1 MDILQIHKN
10 IVSDYK
16 DYVHSFLN
24 ISNKKIA
31 KFIEEE
37 LDSGGLWPDPILQFN
52 PSYDGNIPIQK
63 VVEDIPGLHPD
74 VAQFFK
80 GFELYTHQVEA
91 LELGAADKNFIVTSG
106 TGSGK
111 SLTYIATIF
120 NKVLKSPSQKGVQ
133 AIIVYPMNALVNS
146 QLEELRKFEK
156 NYLKHHLPAGI
167 VIEEEGKSSLEIIEE
182 YRAKSSKSFP
192 ISYAIYTGQ
201 EDEIERERIRKDP
214 PDILLTNYMML
225 ELILTR
231 YKEEGLRSAIFNNLS
246 HLVFDELHTYRGRQG
261 ADVGMLIRRIKSRC
275 RNPVVS
281 IGTSAT
287 MVSGEGTPETQK
299 KEVADVGTSIFGDKF
314 TPNQI
319 IGETLKRST
328 NGKVPF
334 KSDLIEA
341 VNNGVD
347 KNDGVEKLISHPSLI
362 WLELNGALEKDG
374 ASYKR
379 IIPKTLE
386 ELKQLF
392 ADETGLDFSV
402 VNNHLNDVVLWLGEV
417 NKRAGDDHKTVLP
430 YKLHQFISQSG
441 ALYSTLFLNELALDD
456 PLPKKDKPV
465 FPIVFSRHSGHE
477 FLCVRKIPSENR
489 VEPREHGEVNEDEDK
504 DFNEGFIVFGE
515 DLWDGKSDIE
525 MLPDSWYRV
534 NKDGKIKV
542 DKKKKPFI
550 PSIIYVNEQGK
561 TSTSE
566 KDGFKQG
573 WFVPAKML
581 YDPTAGIVHDSRTKD
596 YAKFFQLGAEGR
608 STATT
613 ITTFTTL
620 LRLADANVPYE
631 DQKILS
637 FTDNRQDAALQAGHF
652 NDFIKV
658 IRIRSA
664 IYQAV
669 KNSDGLSIKNIG
681 KAIFEKLDIPIVKWS
696 TLDTTPIPRV
706 QERYE
711 ETFQEALTYHALYDL
726 RRSWRVILP
735 NLEQCALLKIKYR
748 DLEEVVDDEIFAT
761 DSVLGNWTKNKRVE
775 FLHNFLEYFRTSYAL
790 YDGQWLDPS
799 KMRDKSS
806 EIKER
811 ILTDWGVDED
821 DDLYTPGS
829 MRIHTVDRS
838 VRNTSS
844 IGYQSAWG
852 KYVKHFFRTIGE
864 DSFDKSFYDGFIFD
878 LLKKLEAADYIKSDP
893 VKGKVGDEVNIYRL
907 KAASIKWTLGDEKEA
922 TVDEIRTRAI
932 KDLDRTPNK
941 FFQDF
946 YKRDF
951 INIKQHR
958 AEDHTGQINN
968 EDRKKWEKLFRKG
981 DIGTL
986 FCSPTMELGIDISSL
1001 NTVHMRNVP
1010 PNPANYA
1017 QRSGRA
1023 GRSGQAAL
1031 VLTYCSNRSAH
1042 DRHYF
1047 RNKTEMVAG
1056 SVKAPKLDLLN
1067 EELLKAHLHAL
1078 IIGKVEL
1085 DIKTSA
1091 LELVTEEDG
1100 FPLKSE
1106 VRSRLSLSREE
1117 TAEVTRLFNKAIES
1131 IIPDLESDNC
1141 PWFNSEWTTRA
1152 VSNISTSLDESMQ
1165 RWREA
1170 MREALES
1177 QRTALKELE
1186 ETAARVGSKEFN
1198 RIQWSVSQA
1207 KTRIQQLRNET
1218 GFSFSEFYIYRYLAS
1233 EGFLPGYNFTRL
1245 PIRVFIPDGAH
1256 GTYISRSRAIALR
1269 EYGPQNLIYHK
1280 GKKYEI
1286 KRIVAQDI
1294 EQSLDKAKVSKSSGY
1309 WMKGEQYNLSVCPFT
1324 GEDLSQNA
1332 NITYHSELL
1341 PMSESHAEHRER
1353 ITCEEEERIRQGYD
1367 IDTYF
1372 SVQDLSQVRKAT
1384 LTVDNEPYL
1393 RLQFAPAAD
1402 LVYINKG
1409 WRRNTEEGFPL
1420 GLTSGQWKRSA
1431 NKESTEEVKLVKLF
1445 TNNVED
1451 VLYIEPVSSLALD
1464 YEGIVTLKYA
1474 LKRAIERIFQVEP
1487 AEIGVETMGDNE
1499 SPNILIYEAA
1509 EGSLG
1514 ILSQLVSDPDRFK
1527 EVIKMAEE
1535 VCRYEEE
1542 PDEDVPATYDDLLDF
1557 YNQREH
1563 LLIDRFLIQDSLK
1576 KLKNCQLEVQS
1587 SSNFDSYDQQYESLL
1602 NEIDPNSSTEKEF
1615 LDYLYKKNL
1624 RLPDSA
1630 QEIVEDVYTQPDFG
1644 YNPNYVV
1651 FCDGTPHDDPD
1662 IKKDDR
1668 KKRESLKQA
1677 GYEVVVY
1684 YYRDSLDDLIK
1695 EWPEI
1700 FTKVR

>member
-1 MDILQIHKN
+1 MDILQIHKS

-24 ISNKKIA
+24 IRNKVIA
-31 KFIEEE
+31 RFIEKE

-63 VVEDIPGLHPD
+63 VVQDIPELQP
-74 VAQFFK
+74 VLSQIFK
-80 GFELYTHQVEA
+80 EFELYTHQVEA
-91 LELGAADKNFIVTSG
+91 LKLGAAGRNFIVTSG

-120 NKVLKSPSQKGVQ
+120 NKILKSPSKKGVG

-156 NYLKHHLPAGI
+156 SFLKHHLPSGVQI
-167 VIEEEGKSSLEIIEE
+167 DEGGKTSQEIIEE
-182 YRAKSSKSFP
+182 YRLTSSKKFP

-201 EDEIERERIRKDP
+201 EGEVEREKIRKNP

-231 YKEEGLRSAIFNNLS
+231 YKEEGLRASIFKNLT

-261 ADVGMLIRRIKSRC
+261 ADVGMLIRRIKSRSK
-275 RNPVVS
+275 NSVVS

-287 MVSGEGTPETQK
+287 MVSGEGTPDSQK
-299 KEVADVGTSIFGDKF
+299 EEVANVGTSIFGDTFKVD
-314 TPNQI
+314 QI

-328 NGKVPF
+328 VGDIPSKN
-334 KSDLIEA
+334 SLIDA
-341 VNNGVD
+341 VKNGVD
-347 KNDGVEKLISHPSLI
+347 RSKGLEKVKSHPSVI
-362 WLELNGALEKDG
+362 WLERNGALKKNGEL
-374 ASYKR
+374 YER
-379 IIPKTLE
+379 IVPKTLE

-392 ADETGLDFSV
+392 ADETGLEFNIVDK
-402 VNNHLNDVVLWLGEV
+402 HLNEIILWLGDV
-417 NKRAGDDHKTVLP
+417 NKRAGDDHKTILP

-456 PLPKKDKPV
+456 PLPKNDKPV
-465 FPIVFSRHSGHE
+465 FPIVFSRYSGHE
-477 FLCVRKIPSENR
+477 FLCVRKIQSENR

-504 DFNEGFIVFGE
+504 EYNEGFIVFGDE
-515 DLWDGKSDIE
+515 LWDEQTDIE
-525 MLPDSWYRV
+525 LLPDSWYRV
-534 NKDGKIKV
+534 DRNGNIKV

-550 PSIIYVNEQGK
+550 PQPIYVNEFGNMA
-561 TSTSE
+561 STDKE
-566 KDGFKQG
+566 GYRHG

-652 NDFIKV
+652 NDFIKL
-658 IRIRSA
+658 IRIRAA
-664 IYQAV
+664 IYQAI
-669 KNSDGLSIKNIG
+669 KDSDGLTIKSIG
-681 KAIFEKLDIPIVKWS
+681 QAIFDKLDVPIVKWS
-696 TLDTTPIPRV
+696 TLETEPIPRV
-706 QERYE
+706 KERYE
-711 ETFQEALTYHALYDL
+711 ETFKGALTYHALYDL

-748 DLEEVVDDEIFAT
+748 DLEEIVEDDIFKT
-761 DSVLGNWTKNKRVE
+761 DTVLGNWRKEKRTE
-775 FLHNFLEYFRTSYAL
+775 FLHNFLEFFRTSYAL
-790 YDGQWLDPS
+790 YDGQWLDPA
-799 KMRDKSS
+799 KMRDKSN

-811 ILTDWGVDED
+811 ILPEWGVDED
-821 DDLYTPGS
+821 DELYTPSS

-852 KYVKHFFRTIGE
+852 KYVKHFFKSIGE
-864 DSFDKSFYDGFIFD
+864 DSFDKSFYDTFIYD
-878 LLKKLEAADYIKSDP
+878 LLQKLEAADYIKSDS
-893 VKGKVGDEVNIYRL
+893 VKGKEGDEVNIYRL
-907 KAASIKWTLGDEKEA
+907 KAASIKWTLGDEKIA
-922 TVDEIRTRAI
+922 TIDEIRTRAI
-932 KDLDRTPNK
+932 KDVDRTPNK

-951 INIKQHR
+951 IKIKQHR
-958 AEDHTGQINN
+958 AEDHTGQISND
-968 EDRKKWEKLFRKG
+968 DRKKWEKQFRDG
-981 DIGTL
+981 DISTL

-1031 VLTYCSNRSAH
+1031 VIAYCSNRSAH

-1047 RNKTEMVAG
+1047 RNMTEMVAG

-1078 IIGKVEL
+1078 IVGKVEL

-1091 LELVTEEDG
+1091 LELVTEEDR
-1100 FPLKSE
+1100 FPLKDE
-1106 VRSRLSLSREE
+1106 VKSKLTLSREE
-1117 TAEVTRLFNKAIES
+1117 TAEVSRLFNKAIES
-1131 IIPDLESDNC
+1131 LLTELESDKC

-1152 VSNISTSLDESMQ
+1152 VSNIVRSLNSSME

-1170 MREALES
+1170 MREAQES
-1177 QRTALKELE
+1177 QRAAVKDLE
-1186 ETAARVGSKEFN
+1186 TTRARVGSKEYN
-1198 RIQWSVSQA
+1198 RITWAVSQA
-1207 KTRIQQLRNET
+1207 KTRLQQLRNET

-1245 PIRVFIPDGAH
+1245 PIRVFIPDGAN
-1256 GTYISRSRAIALR
+1256 GTYISRSRSIALR

-1286 KRIVAQDI
+1286 RRIVAQDI
-1294 EQSLDKAKVSKSSGY
+1294 QQSLDKAKVSKSSGY
-1309 WMKGEQYNLSVCPFT
+1309 WMKGEQYDLSVCPFT
-1324 GEDLSQNA
+1324 GEDLSQSA
-1332 NITYHSELL
+1332 NITHHSELL
-1341 PMSESHAEHRER
+1341 PMSESHAEQRER
-1353 ITCEEEERIRQGYD
+1353 ITCEEEERVRQGYD

-1372 SVQDLSQVRKAT
+1372 SVQDLSQVKKAT

-1402 LVYINKG
+1402 LVYINTG
-1409 WRRNTEEGFPL
+1409 WRRNKEEGFPL

-1431 NKESTEEVKLVKLF
+1431 NKESTEEVKLVKLY

-1474 LKRAIERIFQVEP
+1474 LKRAIERCFQVEP
-1487 AEIGVETMGDNE
+1487 SEIGVETMGDDE

-1514 ILSQLVSDPDRFK
+1514 ILSQLVSDPDKFK
-1527 EVIKMAEE
+1527 EVIHMAEK

-1542 PDEDVPATYDDLLDF
+1542 PDEDKPATYDDLLDF

-1563 LLIDRFLIQDSLK
+1563 LLIDRFLIRDSLQ
-1576 KLKNCQLEVQS
+1576 KLKNCRLEIQS
-1587 SSNFDSYDQQYESLL
+1587 SSKYKSYDHQYESLL
-1602 NEIDPNSSTEKEF
+1602 NQIDQNSSTERKF
-1615 LDYLYKKNL
+1615 LDYLYKNNF

-1630 QEIVEDVYTQPDFG
+1630 QEIVDGVYTKPDFTFK
-1644 YNPNYVV
+1644 PNYIV

-1662 IKKDDR
+1662 IKKNDR
-1668 KKRESLKQA
+1668 KIRETLKQA

-1695 EWPEI
+1695 KWPEI
-1700 FTKVR
+1700 FTKAR